1 MDAVRALELLGE
13 YTAGQWGMVTT
24 QQALHSGIGDVT
36 LHRLK
41 SAGLLE
47 SVRRGVY
54 AVTSAEASDARAEQA
69 AWLALRPEVAGW
81 SRPKLDPDGG
91 VVSHQSAAR
100 LHNLGDLVNTRVDI
114 TTPRRRTT
122 RDPGVRLRR
131 GELTQ
136 TDVMVLDGLPVTT
149 PMRTIYDLLGQHADA
164 SHIATIVRQAVE
176 AGQVRLDEL
185 AERIQPHAR
194 SYGAT
199 PPTGAALLELLFA
212 QIGLSIQALATRPAP
227 VMTWRDVQGLTWA
240 DLKNMNVTWGQ
251 LAEMSP
257 ESLQRLLG
265 TVVVPDKTTE
275 PDETTDPTEKT

>member
-1 MDAVRALELLGE
+1 MEAIRALELLGE

-24 QQALHSGIGDVT
+24 QQALRSGIDDVT

-81 SRPKLDPDGG
+81 TRSKLDLDGG
-91 VVSHQSAAR
+91 VVSHESAAR
-100 LHNLGDLVNTRVDI
+100 LHNLGDLVNNRVNI

-131 GELTQ
+131 GTLTDA
-136 TDVMVLDGLPVTT
+136 DVVVINGLPVTT
-149 PMRTIYDLLGQHADA
+149 PMRTIYDLLEQHSDA
-164 SHIATIVRQAVE
+164 SHVATIVRQAVE

-185 AERIQPHAR
+185 AQRIQPHAR
-194 SYGAT
+194 SYGAV
-199 PPTGAALLELLFA
+199 PPTGVVLLELLLA
-212 QIGLSIQALATRPAP
+212 QIGLSVQDLTNRPGP
-227 VMTWRDVQGLTWA
+227 VFFGRRPQGRTWEELKDVP
-240 DLKNMNVTWGQ
+240 VTWGQ

-257 ESLQRLLG
+257 ETLQRVLRTS
-265 TVVVPDKTTE
+265 TVFDDTTE
-275 PDETTDPTEKT
+275 PTERT

>member
-1 MDAVRALELLGE
+1 METVRALELLGE

-24 QQALHSGIGDVT
+24 QQALRSGIDDVT

-81 SRPKLDPDGG
+81 ARPELDPDGG
-91 VVSHQSAAR
+91 VVSHESAAR

-122 RDPGVRLRR
+122 RDLGVRLRR
-131 GELTQ
+131 GDLAEA
-136 TDVMVLDGLPVTT
+136 DVVVLNGLPVTT
-149 PMRTIYDLLGQHADA
+149 PLRTIYDLLGDHVDA
-164 SHIATIVRQAVE
+164 SHLATIVRQAVE
-176 AGQVRLDEL
+176 AGQVQLDEL

-194 SYGAT
+194 AYGAA
-199 PPTGAALLELLFA
+199 PATGAALLELLLA
-212 QIGLSIQALATRPAP
+212 QIGLTVQHLVTRPAP
-227 VMTWRDVQGLTWA
+227 AATWA
-240 DLKNMNVTWGQ
+240 EFKDQNVTWGQ
-251 LAEMSP
+251 LAAMSP
-257 ESLQRLLG
+257 EILQRLLQ
-265 TVVVPDKTTE
+265 TTNVPRDTAE
-275 PDETTDPTEKT
+275 QVEEK

>member
-1 MDAVRALELLGE
+1 MKTIRALELLGE
-13 YTAGQWGMVTT
+13 YTAGQWGMVTA
-24 QQALHSGIGDVT
+24 QQALLSGIDGVT

-54 AVTSAEASDARAEQA
+54 AVTAAEASDARAEQA
-69 AWLALRPEVAGW
+69 AWLSLRPETGGW
-81 SRPKLDPDGG
+81 ARPKLDPDGG
-91 VVSHQSAAR
+91 VISHESAAR

-131 GELTQ
+131 GELADA
-136 TDVMVLDGLPVTT
+136 DVVVLNGLPVTT
-149 PMRTIYDLLGQHADA
+149 PTRTIYDLLGQHADA
-164 SHIATIVRQAVE
+164 SHIATMVRQGVE
-176 AGQVRLDEL
+176 SGQLRLDEL

-199 PPTGAALLELLFA
+199 PPTGEALLELLLA
-212 QIGLSIQALATRPAP
+212 QIGLSVQDLASRPTP
-227 VMTWRDVQGLTWA
+227 TSLRRHPHGRTWA
-240 DLKNMNVTWGQ
+240 GLKDMNVTWGQ

-257 ESLQRLLG
+257 ETLQHLLR
-265 TVVVPDKTTE
+265 TSAALRDTAK
-275 PDETTDPTEKT
+275 PTEEK

>member
-1 MDAVRALELLGE
+1 MDIVRALELLSE

-24 QQALHSGIGDVT
+24 QQALNSGIDDVT

-54 AVTSAEASDARAEQA
+54 AATSAETSEARPEQA

-81 SRPKLDPDGG
+81 ARPELDPDGG

-100 LHNLGDLVNTRVDI
+100 LHHLGDLVNTQVDI

-131 GELTQ
+131 GVLAEA
-136 TDVMVLDGLPVTT
+136 DVVVLNGLPVTT

-176 AGQVRLDEL
+176 SGQVRLDEL
-185 AERIQPHAR
+185 AERVQPHAR
-194 SYGAT
+194 SYGAK
-199 PPTGAALLELLFA
+199 PPTGVALLELLLA
-212 QIGLSIQALATRPAP
+212 QIGLSIHELVVRPSPAI
-227 VMTWRDVQGLTWA
+227 TWA
-240 DLKNMNVTWGQ
+240 ELKNTNVTWGQ

-257 ESLQRLLG
+257 EVLQRLLQ
-265 TVVVPDKTTE
+265 VNASAKPPE
-275 PDETTDPTEKT
+275 ET

>member
-1 MDAVRALELLGE
+1 METVRALELLGE

-24 QQALHSGIGDVT
+24 RQALRSGIDDVT

-47 SVRRGVY
+47 SVRRGVH

-81 SRPKLDPDGG
+81 ARPKLDPDGG
-91 VVSHQSAAR
+91 VVSHESAAR

-131 GELTQ
+131 GELTEA
-136 TDVMVLDGLPVTT
+136 DVVVLNGLPVTT

-176 AGQVRLDEL
+176 TGQVRLDEL

-199 PPTGAALLELLFA
+199 PSTGAALLELLLA
-212 QIGLSIQALATRPAP
+212 QIGLSVQDLASRPAP
-227 VMTWRDVQGLTWA
+227 AFFRRHPQGRTWREIKD
-240 DLKNMNVTWGQ
+240 MNVTWGQ
-251 LAEMSP
+251 LVEMSP
-257 ESLQRLLG
+257 ETLQHLLR
-265 TVVVPDKTTE
+265 TSAALDDSAE
-275 PDETTDPTEKT
+275 PTDET

>member
-1 MDAVRALELLGE
+1 MEAIRALELLGE

-24 QQALHSGIGDVT
+24 QQALRSGVDDVT

-54 AVTSAEASDARAEQA
+54 AVTSAEVSDARAEQA

-81 SRPKLDPDGG
+81 TRSKLDPDGG
-91 VVSHQSAAR
+91 VVSHESAAR
-100 LHNLGDLVNTRVDI
+100 LHNLGDLVNNRVEI

-131 GELTQ
+131 GELTEA
-136 TDVMVLDGLPVTT
+136 DVAVLNGLPVTT
-149 PMRTIYDLLGQHADA
+149 PTRTIYDLLGQHTDA
-164 SHIATIVRQAVE
+164 GHVATIVRQAVE

-194 SYGAT
+194 AYGAA
-199 PPTGAALLELLFA
+199 PATGAALLDLLLA
-212 QIGLSIQALATRPAP
+212 QIGQSVQDLVNRPAP
-227 VMTWRDVQGLTWA
+227 AVTRDQLQGLSPGQ
-240 DLKNMNVTWGQ
+240 LKNMNVTWGQ

-257 ESLQRLLG
+257 EALRRLLR
-265 TVVVPDKTTE
+265 TVVPDNAE
-275 PDETTDPTEKT
+275 PTEKT

>member
-1 MDAVRALELLGE
+1 MQTIRALELLGE

-24 QQALHSGIGDVT
+24 QQALHGGVDDVT

-54 AVTSAEASDARAEQA
+54 ALTSAEVSDARAEQA

-81 SRPKLDPDGG
+81 TRSKLDPDGG
-91 VVSHQSAAR
+91 VVSHESAAR
-100 LHNLGDLVNTRVDI
+100 LHNLGDLVNNRVDI

-131 GELTQ
+131 GELTDA
-136 TDVMVLDGLPVTT
+136 DVVVLNGLPVTT
-149 PMRTIYDLLGQHADA
+149 PMRTIYDLLGQHSDA
-164 SHIATIVRQAVE
+164 SHVATIVRQAVE

-194 SYGAT
+194 AYGAV
-199 PPTGAALLELLFA
+199 PPTGAALLELLLA
-212 QIGLSIQALATRPAP
+212 QIGLSVRDLTSRPGP
-227 VMTWRDVQGLTWA
+227 VFFGRRPQERTWEELKDV
-240 DLKNMNVTWGQ
+240 NVTWGQ

-257 ESLQRLLG
+257 ETLQRLLRTS
-265 TVVVPDKTTE
+265 TVLNDTTE
-275 PDETTDPTEKT
+275 PAEET